1 MQTSIQK
8 IAQEATAH
16 IRLLFITIGN
26 EVLSCSLNKISI
38 SCFHLIVTLHQIWG
52 PERHVYLQQHIELT
66 FSCYNKHW
74 DSHFANIVCKEVNLK
89 EWYPTLFDDR
99 DKSLLEDFIRSLN
112 VLWFM

>member
-38 SCFHLIVTLHQIWG
+38 SCFHLIVTLHQI
-52 PERHVYLQQHIELT
+52 
-66 FSCYNKHW
+66 
-74 DSHFANIVCKEVNLK
+74 
-89 EWYPTLFDDR
+89 
-99 DKSLLEDFIRSLN
+99 
-112 VLWFM
+112 